1 VKMRT
6 RILTLAGLALLAS
19 LFLAGCACPPPPC
32 DTDVA
37 EVEAARVKADAA
49 QKELIVKAESQISDL
64 EKQIAKLKA
73 ELRDD
78 ADYDAMLAKL
88 EDLKCGSGR

>member
-1 VKMRT
+1 MRT
-6 RILTLAGLALLAS
+6 KILILAGLALLAS

-37 EVEAARVKADAA
+37 ELEEVRAMADAA
-49 QKELIVKAESQISDL
+49 QRELASKAAVKQDDL
-64 EKQIAKLKA
+64 EKQIAKLESQLLTDA
-73 ELRDD
+73 EHAALVE
-78 ADYDAMLAKL
+78 KL

>member
-1 VKMRT
+1 VKLRT

-19 LFLAGCACPPPPC
+19 LFLAGCASPPPC

-37 EVEAARVKADAA
+37 ELEEARAMADAA
-49 QKELIVKAESQISDL
+49 QRELASKAAAEQDDL
-64 EKQIAKLKA
+64 EKQIAKLESQLLTDA
-73 ELRDD
+73 EYEALVE
-78 ADYDAMLAKL
+78 KL

>member
-1 VKMRT
+1 MKMRT
-6 RILTLAGLALLAS
+6 RFLILAGLALLAS

-37 EVEAARVKADAA
+37 EVEAARVKAETA
-49 QKELIVKAESQISDL
+49 QNELLVKAESEKTDL
-64 EKQIAKLKA
+64 EKQITELEA

-78 ADYDAMLAKL
+78 ADYDAMVAKL